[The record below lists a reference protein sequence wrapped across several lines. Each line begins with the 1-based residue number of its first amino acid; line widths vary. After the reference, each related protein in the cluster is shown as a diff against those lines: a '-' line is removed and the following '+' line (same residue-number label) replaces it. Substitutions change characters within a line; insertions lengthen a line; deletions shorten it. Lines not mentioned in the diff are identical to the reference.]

1 MNEKLTIQD
10 LVELLVNRHEVSQ
23 EDADVF
29 VREFFLLI
37 EQALDADQYVK
48 IKGLGTF
55 KLIGVNSRESVNVN
69 TGERIKIEGHTK
81 ISFTPD
87 PSLRDIINRPFS
99 HFETVVLNENTV
111 LEDTPIEEL
120 EEESGNISETTEP
133 SLITE
138 TVEREEA
145 KAEEKAVETEANGEV
160 EPETSKG
167 QDVVS
172 SDVEVAE
179 DVSEVMKESERTEVV
194 DDIDILETVEDV
206 SIHKGSEAVVEG
218 SSIAEVREEGGLDKV
233 VENSEEPFQFTGD
246 TGQET
251 TDNLKKVIEDEGSP
265 KLTAEEI
272 IAREIQKAEVSTIPV
287 KKEKRPKKEVKPEN
301 QKSPVPYLIVIIV
314 VVMSLC
320 GAALVFIYYPDLFS
334 KKEMQSTVIEAVEKK
349 EPIKE
354 VPLDTVMKTDTIAE
368 VVVKMQ
374 DKQQVVNP
382 KPVSVK
388 TDKVSE
394 SKSVSQEKVTK
405 KVVSIP
411 VKPDSVNYIITG
423 TKTTYTMKEGET
435 LTKVSLRFYG
445 TKDLWPY
452 IVKHNQG
459 VIKNPNSV
467 PYGTVLKI
475 PELVK
480 K

>member
-1 MNEKLTIQD
+1 MNERLTIQN
-10 LVELLVNRHEVSQ
+10 LVDLLVSRHGVPQ
-23 EDADVF
+23 KDADVF

-37 EQALDADQYVK
+37 EQALENDQYVK

-55 KLIGVNSRESVNVN
+55 KLIGVNSRESVNIN

-120 EEESGNISETTEP
+120 EGDP
-133 SLITE
+133 
-138 TVEREEA
+138 VD
-145 KAEEKAVETEANGEV
+145 VPEV
-160 EPETSKG
+160 EGT
-167 QDVVS
+167 QFM
-172 SDVEVAE
+172 E
-179 DVSEVMKESERTEVV
+179 DVSRKEQIETEPIEAVKQIETAESEGMREQNTENAETATGDIEEDTKKTENIEIGGRMIDVPEEVEKETCKDTGAKTVIEIEGLSV
-194 DDIDILETVEDV
+194 DEVLEGVKPDKTD
-206 SIHKGSEAVVEG
+206 EG
-218 SSIAEVREEGGLDKV
+218 FEEEQEPAEKEIEEG
-233 VENSEEPFQFTGD
+233 EA
-246 TGQET
+246 
-251 TDNLKKVIEDEGSP
+251 P

-272 IAREIQKAEVSTIPV
+272 IAREIQKTEVPIVPMR
-287 KKEKRPKKEVKPEN
+287 KEKYPKKEIEFKKE
-301 QKSPVPYLIVIIV
+301 KSPVPYLVTIIA
-314 VVMSLC
+314 VVMLLC
-320 GAALVFIYYPDLFS
+320 GAALVFVYYPDLFS
-334 KKEMQSTVIEAVEKK
+334 KKETQSTAIEAVEKK

-368 VVVKMQ
+368 VVAKMQ
-374 DKQQVVNP
+374 DKQQVVDP

>member
-1 MNEKLTIQD
+1 MNERLTIQN
-10 LVELLVNRHEVSQ
+10 LVDLLVSRHGVPQ
-23 EDADVF
+23 KDADVF

-37 EQALDADQYVK
+37 EQALENDQYVK

-55 KLIGVNSRESVNVN
+55 KLIGVNSRESVNIN

-120 EEESGNISETTEP
+120 EGDPVDVPGVEGVQFMEDVSGKEQIETEP
-133 SLITE
+133 IEAAEQIE
-138 TVEREEA
+138 TVESEGMPEQSTENTETTTGDIEEDT
-145 KAEEKAVETEANGEV
+145 KKTENIEIGGRMVDVPEEV
-160 EPETSKG
+160 EKETCKDTGTKTIIEIEGLSV
-167 QDVVS
+167 D
-172 SDVEVAE
+172 E
-179 DVSEVMKESERTEVV
+179 VSEDIKPDKTDEGFEEEQEQAEKE
-194 DDIDILETVEDV
+194 I
-206 SIHKGSEAVVEG
+206 
-218 SSIAEVREEGGLDKV
+218 EEG
-233 VENSEEPFQFTGD
+233 EA
-246 TGQET
+246 
-251 TDNLKKVIEDEGSP
+251 P

-272 IAREIQKAEVSTIPV
+272 IAREIQKTEVPIVPTRKERHPQKEIKF
-287 KKEKRPKKEVKPEN
+287 KKE
-301 QKSPVPYLIVIIV
+301 KSPVPYLVTIIA
-314 VVMSLC
+314 VVMLLC
-320 GAALVFIYYPDLFS
+320 GAVLVFVYYPDLFS

>member
-1 MNEKLTIQD
+1 MNERLTIQN
-10 LVELLVNRHEVSQ
+10 LVDLLVSRHGVPQ
-23 EDADVF
+23 KDADVF

-37 EQALDADQYVK
+37 EQALENDQYVK

-55 KLIGVNSRESVNVN
+55 KLIGVNSRESVNIN

-111 LEDTPIEEL
+111 LEGDPVDVPGVEGVQFMEDVSGKEQIETEPIEAAEQ
-120 EEESGNISETTEP
+120 I
-133 SLITE
+133 E
-138 TVEREEA
+138 TVESEGMPEQSTENAETTTGDIEEDT
-145 KAEEKAVETEANGEV
+145 KKTENIEIGGRMVDVPEEV
-160 EPETSKG
+160 EKETCKDTGTKTIIEIEGLSV
-167 QDVVS
+167 D
-172 SDVEVAE
+172 E
-179 DVSEVMKESERTEVV
+179 VSE
-194 DDIDILETVEDV
+194 DI
-206 SIHKGSEAVVEG
+206 KP
-218 SSIAEVREEGGLDKV
+218 DK
-233 VENSEEPFQFTGD
+233 T
-246 TGQET
+246 
-251 TDNLKKVIEDEGSP
+251 DEGFEEEQEQA
-265 KLTAEEI
+265 AEEI
-272 IAREIQKAEVSTIPV
+272 IAREIQKTEVPIVPTRKERHPQKEIKF
-287 KKEKRPKKEVKPEN
+287 KKE
-301 QKSPVPYLIVIIV
+301 KSPVPYLVTIIA
-314 VVMSLC
+314 VVMLLC
-320 GAALVFIYYPDLFS
+320 SAALVFVYYPDLFS

-394 SKSVSQEKVTK
+394 SKLVSQEKVTK

-423 TKTTYTMKEGET
+423 TKTTYTMKGGET

>member
-1 MNEKLTIQD
+1 MNERLTIQN
-10 LVELLVNRHEVSQ
+10 LVDLLVSRHGIPQ
-23 EDADVF
+23 KDADVF

-37 EQALDADQYVK
+37 EQALENDQYVK

-55 KLIGVNSRESVNVN
+55 KLIGVNSRESVNIN

-120 EEESGNISETTEP
+120 EGDP
-133 SLITE
+133 
-138 TVEREEA
+138 VDMP
-145 KAEEKAVETEANGEV
+145 EV
-160 EPETSKG
+160 EG
-167 QDVVS
+167 AQFM
-172 SDVEVAE
+172 E
-179 DVSEVMKESERTEVV
+179 DVSGKELIETAESESMPEQNAETAETTTGDIEEDTKKTENIEMGGRMV
-194 DDIDILETVEDV
+194 DVPEEVEKETCKDTGTKAIIEIEGLSVDEVSEDIKPDKTD
-206 SIHKGSEAVVEG
+206 EG
-218 SSIAEVREEGGLDKV
+218 FEEEQEPAEKEIEEG
-233 VENSEEPFQFTGD
+233 EA
-246 TGQET
+246 
-251 TDNLKKVIEDEGSP
+251 P

-272 IAREIQKAEVSTIPV
+272 IAQEIQKTEVPIVPMR
-287 KKEKRPKKEVKPEN
+287 KEKPPKKEIKFKKE
-301 QKSPVPYLIVIIV
+301 KSPVPYLVTIIA
-314 VVMSLC
+314 VVMLLC
-320 GAALVFIYYPDLFS
+320 GAALVFVYYPDLFS
-334 KKEMQSTVIEAVEKK
+334 KKETQSTVIEAVEKK
-349 EPIKE
+349 EPIKK

-368 VVVKMQ
+368 VVAKML
-374 DKQQVVNP
+374 DKQQVVDP
-382 KPVSVK
+382 KLGSVK

-394 SKSVSQEKVTK
+394 SKSVSQEKVIK
-405 KVVSIP
+405 KVMSMP